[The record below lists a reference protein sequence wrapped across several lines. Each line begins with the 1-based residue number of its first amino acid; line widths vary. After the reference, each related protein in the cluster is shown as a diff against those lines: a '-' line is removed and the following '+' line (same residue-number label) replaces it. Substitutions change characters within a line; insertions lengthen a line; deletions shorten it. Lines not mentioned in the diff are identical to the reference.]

1 MRRPLMGLRSVI
13 TRRLTEVEGA
23 RRISK
28 NISLQL
34 AAASRRTSAAIKRAT
49 LLPMP
54 ILFLVAAMPASA
66 QDAYPSRPIKVLVPF
81 APGGAV
87 DIVARIVS
95 EHMRQTL
102 GQNLV
107 IENKPGAVGVLAI
120 EQMVRAKHDGYTLMF
135 GNNNSNVITNGNRS
149 RRCLS
154 EPADS
159 RAPVSESR
167 PRV

>member
-1 MRRPLMGLRSVI
+1 
-13 TRRLTEVEGA
+13 
-23 RRISK
+23 
-28 NISLQL
+28 
-34 AAASRRTSAAIKRAT
+34 
-49 LLPMP
+49 MP

>member
-1 MRRPLMGLRSVI
+1 
-13 TRRLTEVEGA
+13 
-23 RRISK
+23 
-28 NISLQL
+28 
-34 AAASRRTSAAIKRAT
+34 
-49 LLPMP
+49 MP

-95 EHMRQTL
+95 E
-102 GQNLV
+102 QNLV

>member
-1 MRRPLMGLRSVI
+1 
-13 TRRLTEVEGA
+13 
-23 RRISK
+23 
-28 NISLQL
+28 
-34 AAASRRTSAAIKRAT
+34 
-49 LLPMP
+49 MP

-135 GNNNSNVITNGNRS
+135 GNNNSNVITPILYAKNYHEK
-149 RRCLS
+149 LS
-154 EPADS
+154 ADHLC
-159 RAPVSESR
+159 
-167 PRV
+167 